1 PAKMSWGKGEG
12 SMDFEF
18 SQEQEKFRRDV
29 KDFLEGEMK
38 QGTFKPS
45 CDAWIQGFSPEF
57 TKKVA
62 QRGWIGLTWPEEY
75 GGQGRSHMDRLILT
89 EEMLRYGAPAA
100 CHWFAD
106 RQIGS
111 AVLRYGTEEQ
121 KRDML
126 PKIIAGEAYVGLGL
140 SEPEAGSDLASLQT
154 KATEDGDDYIIDGQ
168 KMWTSCGV
176 FMNYIYLLAR
186 TDSEAAKHRGI
197 SEFIFE
203 TDLPGITITPTID
216 ITGSTAWAEVFFDG
230 VRIFGNQLI
239 GEKNRGFYQVVN
251 QLDYER
257 AGLERLMGNYP
268 LFEAIVQFTKETHR
282 NGKPLA
288 QEPLI
293 RQKLARLQTEFEV
306 GRLLTYRVVLVME
319 EGRAPNVE
327 AAMAKTYSTAFEQH
341 LASISMEILGLYG
354 QLLGESKWAP
364 ILGMAPH
371 SYLGATGYSLQAGT
385 SEVLRNIVA
394 LRGLG
399 LPAS

>member
-1 PAKMSWGKGEG
+1 
-12 SMDFEF
+12 MDFKFTE
-18 SQEQEKFRRDV
+18 EQEKFRQEV
-29 KDFLEGEMK
+29 KDFLEGEIK
-38 QGTFKPS
+38 QGNFQPS
-45 CDAWIQGFSPEF
+45 CDAWIQGYSTDF

-62 QRGWIGLTWPEEY
+62 QKGWIGLTWPKEY
-75 GGQGRSHMDRLILT
+75 GGQGRSHIDRLILT

-106 RQIGS
+106 RQIGGGILS
-111 AVLRYGTEEQ
+111 YGSEEQ
-121 KRDML
+121 KRDIL
-126 PKIIAGEAYVGLGL
+126 PKILAGDAYVGLGL

-154 KATEDGDDYIIDGQ
+154 KATEDGDDYLMDGQ

-176 FMNYIYLLAR
+176 FMNYIYLVAR
-186 TDSEAAKHRGI
+186 TDSNPETPQHRGI

-203 TDLPGITITPTID
+203 TNLPGITITPTID
-216 ITGSTAWAEVFFDG
+216 ITGSTAWAEVFFDS
-230 VRIFGNQLI
+230 VRIPNTCMI

-268 LFEAIVQFTKETHR
+268 LFDALIQFVKETER
-282 NGKPLA
+282 DGKPLSKHTT
-288 QEPLI
+288 I
-293 RQKLARLQTEFEV
+293 RQKLAQLQTEFEI
-306 GRLLTYRVVLVME
+306 GRLLTYKVVLVME

-327 AAMAKTYSTAFEQH
+327 ASMAKAYSTAFEQK
-341 LASISMEILGLYG
+341 LAGVAMEILGLYG
-354 QLLGESKWAP
+354 QLLAESKWAP

-385 SEVLRNIVA
+385 SEVLRNIIA
-394 LRGLG
+394 SRGLG